1 MRPAH
6 IRLAAVAGVLAVVVG
21 VATAFLVGG
30 DNPAQP
36 AAVASPTTTSVLPAS
51 GSDAPPRDV
60 PGPAPTTPK
69 PPVDQPGAGARA
81 AKAAAVSFMRELGMR
96 DPVAASHRTTGAATA
111 EVGIH
116 PRAGEGGR
124 LLDQITTQV
133 QLHRYANGWVATG
146 AKAVNTIEVDEPL
159 PFSRIRSP
167 LRVSGRS
174 VAYEGTVHVTVTED
188 RRGTDR
194 VLGRNFVNGGADT
207 LAPFS
212 GQVRFS
218 RPTGDAGWVIFTPDS
233 GADLGIFTATAVRA
247 RFVNSDHKPQILG
260 VVTDPRPA
268 ASSQLVT
275 LTGSGTLTVGVKA
288 FAVEELRVLLVPSGT
303 GGRPH
308 AKLLGVDRSSED
320 GERWSVSW
328 RYPDQPIHGHLLIQA
343 SGRGGTVEHDGIA
356 VYHA

>member
-6 IRLAAVAGVLAVVVG
+6 IRLIAIAGVLAVVVG
-21 VATAFLVGG
+21 VATAFVVGR

-36 AAVASPTTTSVLPAS
+36 AAMASPTTTSAVPATNNKPTPDQS
-51 GSDAPPRDV
+51 TDPAPPSTPR
-60 PGPAPTTPK
+60 PPT
-69 PPVDQPGAGARA
+69 DQPGR
-81 AKAAAVSFMRELGMR
+81 AKAAAVVFMRELGMR
-96 DPVAASHRTTGAATA
+96 DPVAASYRKTGAATA

-124 LLDQITTQV
+124 LLDTVTTKV
-133 QLHRYANGWVATG
+133 QLHRYTNGWVATG
-146 AKAVNTIEVDEPL
+146 AKAGAIEVEQPL
-159 PFSRIRSP
+159 PFSRISSP
-167 LRVSGRS
+167 VPVSGMS

-188 RRGTDR
+188 RRGADR
-194 VLGRNFVNGGADT
+194 VLGKGVVNGGAES

-212 GQVRFS
+212 GQVTFI
-218 RPTGDAGWVIFTPDS
+218 RPTGDAGWVVFTPDS
-233 GADLGIFTATAVRA
+233 GADLGVFAATAVRV

-275 LTGSGTLTVGVKA
+275 LTGSGTLTVSVKG
-288 FAVEELRVLLVPSGT
+288 FAIDELRVLLVPSGT
-303 GGRPH
+303 GNRPH
-308 AKLLGVDRSSED
+308 AKLLGIDRTSEN

-328 RYPDQPIHGHLLIQA
+328 HYPNQPIHGHLLIQA
-343 SGRGGTVEHDGIA
+343 NGRGGTAEHDGIA